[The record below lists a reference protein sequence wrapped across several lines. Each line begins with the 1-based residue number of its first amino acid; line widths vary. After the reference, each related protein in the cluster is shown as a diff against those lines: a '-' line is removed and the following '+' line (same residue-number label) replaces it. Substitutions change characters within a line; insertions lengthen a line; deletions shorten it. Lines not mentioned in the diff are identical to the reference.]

1 MQIRWKYLY
10 LLLLLI
16 TATIWLAV
24 LVYPD
29 RNLKIIACDVGQ
41 GDGFLAIYGKTE
53 ILIDGGP
60 NNNIVDCLSKYLP
73 FWDRTIEIV
82 LLTHP
87 QKDHYMGL
95 VEVFKRYKVKY
106 FLANSLDSGSQ
117 EYSLLKSLVGGGT
130 INVINPTR
138 GMSMRVGLI
147 HLDILHPSDEFL
159 AENAEELKD
168 LKTDNRK
175 NDIRIAQLD
184 YKGDVL
190 GSSTSDKDPNIFS
203 IVAILRYKDF
213 DGLFTGDISPEV
225 SDMIAQELMTND
237 KRLIEYIKIPHH
249 GSKNGLTQNLLKAVD
264 PELAVI
270 SAGKNNSYGHPH
282 EEILKILRD
291 QDIKILRTDQAGD
304 VIIESSGDN
313 YWVVP

>member
-95 VEVFKRYKVKY
+95 IEVFKRYKVKY
-106 FLANSLDSGSQ
+106 FLANSLDSSSQ

-130 INVINPTR
+130 TNVINPTR

-147 HLDILHPSDEFL
+147 HLDILHPSDE
-159 AENAEELKD
+159 
-168 LKTDNRK
+168 
-175 NDIRIAQLD
+175 
-184 YKGDVL
+184 
-190 GSSTSDKDPNIFS
+190 
-203 IVAILRYKDF
+203 
-213 DGLFTGDISPEV
+213 
-225 SDMIAQELMTND
+225 
-237 KRLIEYIKIPHH
+237 
-249 GSKNGLTQNLLKAVD
+249 
-264 PELAVI
+264 
-270 SAGKNNSYGHPH
+270 
-282 EEILKILRD
+282 
-291 QDIKILRTDQAGD
+291 
-304 VIIESSGDN
+304 
-313 YWVVP
+313 

>member
-16 TATIWLAV
+16 TVTIWLAV

-95 VEVFKRYKVKY
+95 IEVFKRYKVKY

-117 EYSLLKSLVGGGT
+117 EYSV
-130 INVINPTR
+130 
-138 GMSMRVGLI
+138 
-147 HLDILHPSDEFL
+147 
-159 AENAEELKD
+159 LKD
-168 LKTDNRK
+168 EVEVRGIRVLNPKDN
-175 NDIRIAQLD
+175 
-184 YKGDVL
+184 
-190 GSSTSDKDPNIFS
+190 
-203 IVAILRYKDF
+203 
-213 DGLFTGDISPEV
+213 
-225 SDMIAQELMTND
+225 
-237 KRLIEYIKIPHH
+237 
-249 GSKNGLTQNLLKAVD
+249 
-264 PELAVI
+264 
-270 SAGKNNSYGHPH
+270 
-282 EEILKILRD
+282 LKIRM
-291 QDIKILRTDQAGD
+291 G
-304 VIIESSGDN
+304 
-313 YWVVP
+313 